1 MITKEEIDYLYSWS
15 KDKKFLLKKEPS
27 SAGHPN
33 KPILFCPLKLT
44 FRDPI
49 IRKSIVNGKVY
60 DILSNPE
67 ILFCGCV
74 VLQPQTE
81 HGPHKDLNIYVEEYK
96 RIQIPLSTADKDNCY
111 MIWNGER
118 VHWKAGEPQVF
129 EVMDYT
135 HEAYNYSDNPMRFLF
150 LDVKKSTNVTYK
162 QE

>member
-1 MITKEEIDYLYSWS
+1 MITKDEIDYLYSWS
-15 KDKKFLLKKEPS
+15 KNKEFLLRKEPS

-33 KPILFCPLKLT
+33 NPILFCGLKTTLRSPL
-44 FRDPI
+44 
-49 IRKSIVNGKVY
+49 IRKSIIGDNKVY
-60 DILSNPE
+60 KILSNPE

-96 RIQIPLSTADKDNCY
+96 RIQIPLSVPDNCY
-111 MIWNGER
+111 MIWKGEKIQWR
-118 VHWKAGEPQVF
+118 DGEPKVF

-135 HEAYNYSDNPMRFLF
+135 HEAYNYSDKPVKFLF
-150 LDVKKSTNVTYK
+150 LDVKRSTHVAYM

>member
-1 MITKEEIDYLYSWS
+1 MITKDEIDYLYSWS
-15 KDKKFLLKKEPS
+15 KNQEFLLRKEPS

-49 IRKSIVNGKVY
+49 IRKSIVNGRVY
-60 DILSNPE
+60 EILSNPE

-96 RIQIPLSTADKDNCY
+96 RIQIPLSVPDNCY
-111 MIWNGER
+111 MIWKGKKIQWRE
-118 VHWKAGEPQVF
+118 GEPKVF

-135 HEAYNYSDNPMRFLF
+135 HEAYNYSNKPVRFLF
-150 LDVKKSTNVTYK
+150 LDVKKDTHVTYM

>member
-15 KDKKFLLKKEPS
+15 KNKEFFLRKEPS

-33 KPILFCPLKLT
+33 KPILFCPIKLT

-49 IRKSIVNGKVY
+49 IRKSIIGDNRVY
-60 DILSNPE
+60 EILSNPE

-96 RIQIPLSTADKDNCY
+96 RIQIPLSIPDNCY
-111 MIWNGER
+111 MIWKKEKVQWKEGES
-118 VHWKAGEPQVF
+118 KVF
-129 EVMDYT
+129 EVMDYI
-135 HEAYNYSDNPMRFLF
+135 HEAYNYSDKPARFLF
-150 LDVKKSTNVTYK
+150 LDVKKNTNVIYM